1 MTKPTILITG
11 ATGKT
16 GFTAAKTLLE
26 KGYPV
31 RAMARVESDATKELE
46 ALGAEIAYGDF
57 QDLASLEKALENV
70 ERAYFVYP
78 PFNGLLEGTANF
90 IVAAKASGLKTI
102 VNMSQISVYKYHTS
116 PLTNQHWLGE
126 QMLDQTDMNVT
137 HIRPTFFSEMLYL
150 MNGAN
155 ILKEGK
161 MYLGHGDAY
170 HAPITG
176 EDIGRSVAAI
186 LDNPEKHKG
195 QTYILTG
202 PERLSQYDIAQ
213 IASEVLGK
221 DIQYVPVTPE
231 QWADAAKESGLLPGF
246 LVKHLIEVSK
256 DYQNGVFDEVTDTV
270 EELTGQKPTGMKT
283 FIEDNKSFF
292 TPEYL
297 QAYAEKMMAE
307 QQAA

>member
-16 GFTAAKTLLE
+16 GLFAAKTLL
-26 KGYPV
+26 KQGYPIK
-31 RAMARVESDATKELE
+31 AMARKESDTTNELR
-46 ALGAEIAYGDF
+46 ALGAEIVHADF
-57 QDLASLEKALENV
+57 LDLASMEKALKGV

-78 PFNGLLEGTANF
+78 PDNGLLEATVNF
-90 IVAAKASGLKTI
+90 ILAAKANSVKAI
-102 VNMSQISVYKYHTS
+102 VNMSQISVYKYHKS

-126 QMLDQTDMNVT
+126 QMLDLTDMTVT

-186 LDNPEKHKG
+186 LDDPKKHKG
-195 QTYILTG
+195 QRYILTG

-221 DIQYVPVTPE
+221 EIQYVSITPE
-231 QWADAAKESGLLPGF
+231 QWADSVKDAGLLPAF
-246 LVKHLIEVSK
+246 LIKHLIEVSK
-256 DYQNGVFDEVTDTV
+256 DYQNGVFDKTTTTV
-270 EELTGQKPTGMKT
+270 EELTGQKPTDMRT
-283 FIEDNKSFF
+283 FIESSKSYF

-297 QAYAEKMMAE
+297 QAFAEKMTVEMK
-307 QQAA
+307 AA